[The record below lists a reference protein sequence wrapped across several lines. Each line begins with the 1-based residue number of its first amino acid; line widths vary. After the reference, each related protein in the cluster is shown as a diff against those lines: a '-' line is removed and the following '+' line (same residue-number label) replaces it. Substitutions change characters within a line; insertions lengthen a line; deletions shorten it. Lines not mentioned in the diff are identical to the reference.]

1 MTTENTQNTDN
12 DDTPTNGAPK
22 TTFVSFLLDETGS
35 MESIKDDTIGG
46 FNEYV
51 KTLQGSG
58 GDILFSLVCFNSSRT
73 EKRHVADPIAD
84 VRPLTGADY
93 RPHAMTPLID
103 ASVKLIKATD
113 EAVARRDDDPNVVI
127 VLQTDGQ
134 ENVSVEYTREDLAL
148 LVKEKEAAGW
158 EFVFLGAGLDA
169 FEAAHQAGL
178 ALSSQRVM
186 SYGRARSPQAFAE
199 VAMNVARYSVDP
211 SAEALDF
218 SPEQRAAAGDE
229 YHDRRDRAK
238 AAKKGRK
245 DRKPRRGSGPPSR
258 QAADSGT
265 STVDDFDLS

>member
-1 MTTENTQNTDN
+1 MTTENTQATDQ
-12 DDTPTNGAPK
+12 DATTTNGAPK

-58 GDILFSLVCFNSSRT
+58 GDILFSLVSFNSSRT
-73 EKRHVADPIAD
+73 EKRHVADPIGE
-84 VRPLTGADY
+84 VRPLTAADY

-113 EAVARRDDDPNVVI
+113 EAVARRGDDPNVVI

-134 ENVSVEYTREDLAL
+134 ENVSVEYTRKDLAL
-148 LVKEKEAAGW
+148 LVKEKETAGW

-169 FEAAHQAGL
+169 FDAAHRAGL
-178 ALSSQRVM
+178 VLSDQRVM
-186 SYGRARSPQAFAE
+186 SYGRARSPQAFAGI
-199 VAMNVARYSVDP
+199 AMNVAEYAERGM
-211 SAEALDF
+211 SADLDF
-218 SPEQRAAAGDE
+218 SPDQRAAAGDE
-229 YHDRRDRAK
+229 YHDRRERKK
-238 AAKKGRK
+238 ARKRGRKGRS
-245 DRKPRRGSGPPSR
+245 PRRGSGAPQR
-258 QAADSGT
+258 GAEDAGA